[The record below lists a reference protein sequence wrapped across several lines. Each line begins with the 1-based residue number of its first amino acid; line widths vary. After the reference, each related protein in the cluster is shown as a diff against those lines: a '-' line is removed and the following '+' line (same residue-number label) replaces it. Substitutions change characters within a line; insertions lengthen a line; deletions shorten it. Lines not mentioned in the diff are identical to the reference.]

1 MTPKFGLAMVIGMVC
16 AFAHVS
22 RSIASCVLLPTPHVD
37 SVFAYTST
45 LIKALAVLKVS
56 TAILDTAKDL
66 ANPSDSIAA
75 LQTAIN
81 GFDCINS
88 YIDPYATPHVL
99 STKGSEITLSA
110 GSFKAVT
117 LTIKPAAEAD
127 LLEYKNRMDG
137 KSESASNLKANER
150 DGQIR
155 RELAWRMLKNA
166 TLAACLST
174 WNFDAAQQRA
184 VSLLTKA
191 ERASLLTGIFQSFGD
206 LSSDNGGTPSFLDA
220 VTVLRDCLAD
230 ETKYP
235 SRPAP

>member
-1 MTPKFGLAMVIGMVC
+1 
-16 AFAHVS
+16 
-22 RSIASCVLLPTPHVD
+22 
-37 SVFAYTST
+37 
-45 LIKALAVLKVS
+45 VS
-56 TAILDTAKDL
+56 TATLDTAKDL

-88 YIDPYATPHVL
+88 YIDPYATPHVP
-99 STKGSEITLSA
+99 SKKGPEITLSA

-137 KSESASNLKANER
+137 KTESASNLKANER

-191 ERASLLTGIFQSFGD
+191 ERASLLADIFQSFGD
-206 LSSDNGGTPSFLDA
+206 LSSDDGGTPSFQDA

-235 SRPAP
+235 SRPAS